1 MYEVEIKVR
10 IQDLDEIR
18 AIIQINGGSYKISLL
33 HEDTYFNMPKE
44 LRDFKN
50 TDEAIRLRKSEEF
63 DKNNNDFLLNS
74 KCYLTYK
81 GKKIDSS
88 TKTRQEIE
96 VKVDNLD
103 NMKEIFK
110 ILGFQ
115 EVLLI
120 QKERELFELLY
131 QDEKIKASFHGEI
144 ELGAGKRVGRIYLTT
159 FRIILIGT
167 NKSKVP
173 WPSQSFAGIVID
185 LTIQKSIVRNLQ
197 AKLSQIVST
206 ELPCLG
212 HQYPMFGL
220 LKIKLGSRKVTYKV
234 VLETT
239 LPSGSKS
246 RKKYLFRVIP
256 YGKDSS
262 ELARLV
268 HDTIVETSKTFT

>member
-1 MYEVEIKVR
+1 MIKMSDINQLLETKLNEVKNL
-10 IQDLDEIR
+10 IQTESPKGI
-18 AIIQINGGSYKISLL
+18 
-33 HEDTYFNMPKE
+33 FNV
-44 LRDFKN
+44 F
-50 TDEAIRLRKSEEF
+50 SEV
-63 DKNNNDFLLNS
+63 
-74 KCYLTYK
+74 
-81 GKKIDSS
+81 ID
-88 TKTRQEIE
+88 
-96 VKVDNLD
+96 KVDNITLFYNFVGNTFATDPIFFMEKFLKIYLENITKLLNLD
-103 NMKEIFK
+103 QVLEMEAQ
-110 ILGFQ
+110 IL
-115 EVLLI
+115 
-120 QKERELFELLY
+120 QKFSLY

-173 WPSQSFAGIVID
+173 WPAQSFAGIVID